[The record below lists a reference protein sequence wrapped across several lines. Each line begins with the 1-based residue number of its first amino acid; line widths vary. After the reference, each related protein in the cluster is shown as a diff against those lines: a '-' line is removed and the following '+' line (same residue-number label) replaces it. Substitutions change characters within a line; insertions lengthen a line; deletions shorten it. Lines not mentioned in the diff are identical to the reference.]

1 MCRPIARSYRPFVLC
16 LGLLQGVIDLLCY
29 VEAYCKK
36 LLTYC
41 VMFNP
46 IAGSFRPIVLCL
58 VLLQGVI
65 DLLRYVW
72 AYCKEL

>member
-1 MCRPIARSYRPFVLC
+1 MSRPVARSYRSIELC
-16 LGLLQGVIDLLCY
+16 VGLLQGVIDLLCY
-29 VEAYCKK
+29 VEAYCQK

-46 IAGSFRPIVLCL
+46 IARSYRPIVLCL

-65 DLLRYVW
+65 DLLCYVW